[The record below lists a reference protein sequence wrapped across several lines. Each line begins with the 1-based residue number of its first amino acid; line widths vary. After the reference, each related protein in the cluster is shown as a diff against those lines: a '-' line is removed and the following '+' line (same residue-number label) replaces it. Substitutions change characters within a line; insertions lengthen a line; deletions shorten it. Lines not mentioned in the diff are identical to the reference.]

1 MLSVYAVDVVFL
13 NSIWNSSD
21 SKLPQ
26 DGDETFHELM
36 QPSIVAAVGVSRAL
50 EAKGDGANVARK
62 VGRTKYYSKM
72 Y

>member
-1 MLSVYAVDVVFL
+1 
-13 NSIWNSSD
+13 
-21 SKLPQ
+21 
-26 DGDETFHELM
+26 M